1 MVELIKGKEK
11 VGAVM
16 VVGGGVGGVQ
26 SALDLAESGYKVYLV
41 EDSPAI
47 GGVMAQLD
55 KTFPTNDCSMCIL
68 SPKLVECGR
77 HKNIEILTNTSVTGI
92 KGDAGNFMVTLLK
105 RPRYVDIEKCV
116 ACGAC
121 TEKCPSKIK
130 DEYNEGLAER
140 KAIYIPYPQAVPLS
154 YLIDP
159 EHCRYFTK
167 GKCRVCEKICQS
179 KAINFE
185 EKEETVE
192 VNVGSVILIPGFSEF
207 SPLAKYHYGYGRF
220 ENVVTSIQFERI
232 LSASGPYTGNVE
244 RPSDKRHPDK
254 IAFIQCVGSR
264 DVKVGNPY
272 CSAVCCMYAIKESI
286 IAREHA
292 PDLDIT
298 IFFMDLRAYGKGFD
312 AYYEH
317 AKEQGIHFVRSMV
330 SSVMETEDKDLV
342 LEYVTED
349 GKVKKEE
356 FDLLVLS
363 VGMEPPPTVKGLADT
378 LGIDLNQYGFCKTSE
393 FAPLAVSRPGI
404 FVAGAFQGPKDIPE
418 TVMQASGAAGNS
430 SALLG
435 SVRKSLVEEKEYPPE
450 KPVEGE
456 EPRIGVFVCH
466 CGINIAGVVDVTR
479 VREYA
484 GTLPHVAYVDQN
496 IYTCSQDTQER
507 MKEKIREHNLN
518 RIVVAA
524 CTPRTHEPLFQET
537 MKEAG
542 LNRYLFEM
550 ANIRDQCSWV
560 HMHEKEEATEKAKN
574 LVKMAVAKAALLR
587 PLKQQSLTLFHEALV
602 VGGGIAGMNA
612 ALNLADQGF
621 NVHLI
626 EREKEL
632 GGLARRLYYSLNGEE
647 IPAYLS
653 SLMEKVSHNP
663 RIAVYTES
671 EIKKVAG
678 YVGNFKTEI
687 SVKEKPV
694 QLEHGVVIIATGAFE
709 YKPEEYLYR
718 KDRRVLTLLDLE
730 GEIVKKSA
738 RLKKAKNVVFI
749 QCVGSREEKRPYCS
763 RVCCTQSIK
772 LALQLKELTPEVN
785 IFILY
790 RDIRTYGFREDLYQ
804 KARDLGIVFIRYDL
818 EHKPQV
824 DVVKEGTK
832 SALMVSVYDPIVKEQ
847 LLIDTDILALAAATL
862 APKEN
867 KELSQFFKVP
877 LTQDGFFLEA
887 HMKLRPVDF
896 ATEGVFMC
904 GLAHFPKFI
913 DETIA
918 QAQAAASRATTVLV
932 KDTLLSEGIIATVDR
947 ERCSGCMLCVRVCPY
962 EAISFDEKENVAQV
976 NEVLCKGCGNCAA
989 CCPSAACFVQNFQ
1002 DLQIM
1007 AEVDA
1012 LIEEI
1017 QLESSELGVTS

>member
-1 MVELIKGKEK
+1 MELMKGKEK
-11 VGAVM
+11 IGAVM
-16 VVGGGVGGVQ
+16 VIGGGVGGVQ
-26 SALDLAESGYKVYLV
+26 AALDLAESGYKVYLV

-92 KGDAGNFMVTLLK
+92 KGDAGNFTVTLLK
-105 RPRYVDIEKCV
+105 KPRYVDIEKCV

-121 TEKCPSKIK
+121 TEKCPIKVK
-130 DEYNEGLAER
+130 DEYNEGLMER

-159 EHCRYFTK
+159 EHCRYLTK
-167 GKCRVCEKICQS
+167 GKCKLCEKFCQS
-179 KAINFE
+179 KAINFD
-185 EKEETVE
+185 EKEETIE

-220 ENVVTSIQFERI
+220 ENVLTSIQFERV
-232 LSASGPYTGNVE
+232 LSASGPYKGNVE
-244 RPSDKRHPDK
+244 RPSDRKHPHK

-264 DVKVGNPY
+264 DVTVGNPY
-272 CSAVCCMYAIKESI
+272 CSSVCCMYAIKESI

-312 AYYEH
+312 AYYEQ
-317 AKEQGIHFVRSMV
+317 AKAQGIHFLRSMV
-330 SSVMETEDKDLV
+330 SSVAETEDKDLI

-349 GKVKKEE
+349 GKVRKEA

-363 VGMEPPPTVKGLADT
+363 VGMEPTPSAKGLADT
-378 LGIDLNQYGFCKTSE
+378 LGIELNQYGFCRTSE
-393 FAPLAVSRPGI
+393 FAPLAVTRPGI

-435 SVRKSLVEEKEYPPE
+435 EVRKSLVEEKEYPPE

-466 CGINIAGVVDVTR
+466 CGINIAGVVDVTK

-484 GTLPHVAYVDQN
+484 ATLPHVAFVDQN
-496 IYTCSQDTQER
+496 LYTCSQDTQEKI
-507 MKEKIREHNLN
+507 KEKIKEHNLN
-518 RIVVAA
+518 RIVVSA

-560 HMHEKEEATEKAKN
+560 HMHEKEAATEKAKN
-574 LVKMAVAKAALLR
+574 LVKMAVAKAALLK
-587 PLKQQSLTLFHEALV
+587 PLKQHSLTLSHEALV
-602 VGGGIAGMNA
+602 AGGGIAGMNA
-612 ALNLADQGF
+612 ALNLAGQGF
-621 NVHLI
+621 KVHLI
-626 EREKEL
+626 EKEKEL
-632 GGLARRLYYSLNGEE
+632 GGLARRLHYGLNGEE
-647 IPAYLS
+647 IPVYLS

-663 RIAVYTES
+663 MITVYTEAA
-671 EIKKVAG
+671 ITKVSG

-687 SVKEKPV
+687 AAKGKLV
-694 QLEHGVVIIATGAFE
+694 QIEHGVAIIATGAFE
-709 YKPEEYLYR
+709 YKPEEYLYQ
-718 KDRRVLTLLDLE
+718 KDRRVTTLLELE
-730 GEIVKKSA
+730 GEIAKKSA
-738 RLKKAKNVVFI
+738 RLKKAKNAVFI

-772 LALQLKELTPEVN
+772 LALELKKTNPEIN

-790 RDIRTYGFREDLYQ
+790 RDIRTYGFKEDLYQ
-804 KARDLGIVFIRYDL
+804 KARDLGIIFIRYDL
-818 EHKPQV
+818 DNKPKV
-824 DVVKEGTK
+824 EAVKEGTK
-832 SALMVSVYDPIVKEQ
+832 SSLMVSVYDPIVKEH
-847 LLIDTDILALAAATL
+847 LVIDTDILALAAATC

-913 DETIA
+913 DESIA

-932 KDTLLSEGIIATVDR
+932 KDTLLSEGVVASIDR

-962 EAISFDEKENVAQV
+962 EAISFDEKEHVAQV

-1002 DLQIM
+1002 DLQIL

-1017 QLESSELGVTS
+1017 QGLGTGN

>member
-1 MVELIKGKEK
+1 MVELIKGREK

-26 SALDLAESGYKVYLV
+26 AALDLAESGYKVYLV

-77 HKNIEILTNTSVTGI
+77 HESIEILTNTKVTGI
-92 KGDAGNFMVTLLK
+92 KGDAGNFTVTLLK

-116 ACGAC
+116 ACGLCA
-121 TEKCPSKIK
+121 EKCPTKVK
-130 DEYNEGLAER
+130 DAYNEGLAER

-159 EHCRYFTK
+159 EHCRFFTK
-167 GKCRVCEKICQS
+167 GKCRVCEKLCQS

-185 EKEETVE
+185 EKEETIE
-192 VNVGSVILIPGFSEF
+192 VKVGSVILIPGFSEF

-232 LSASGPYTGNVE
+232 LSASGPYKGHVE
-244 RPSDKRHPDK
+244 RSSDKKAPHR

-286 IAREHA
+286 IAREHS

-312 AYYEH
+312 AYYEQ
-317 AKEQGIHFVRSMV
+317 AKAQGIHFVRSMV
-330 SSVMETEDKDLV
+330 STVTETEDKNLL
-342 LEYVTED
+342 LEYVTEE
-349 GKVKKEE
+349 GKVNKEE

-363 VGMEPPPTVKGLADT
+363 VGMEPTPTVKELAET
-378 LGIDLNQYGFCKTSE
+378 LGIELNQYGFCKTSE
-393 FAPLAVSRPGI
+393 FAPLSVTRPGI

-430 SALLG
+430 SAILS
-435 SVRKSLVEEKEYPPE
+435 SVRKSLVVEKEYPQE
-450 KPVEGE
+450 KPVEAE

-466 CGINIAGVVDVTR
+466 CGINIAGVVDVTK

-484 GTLPHVAYVDQN
+484 ATLPYVVFVDQN
-496 IYTCSQDTQER
+496 LYTCSQDTQER
-507 MKEKIREHNLN
+507 IKEKINEHNLN

-560 HMHEKEEATEKAKN
+560 HMQKKEEATEKAKN
-574 LVKMAVAKAALLR
+574 LVKMAVAKAALLK
-587 PLKQQSLTLFHEALV
+587 PLKQLSLSLSHDALI

-621 NVHLI
+621 TVHLI
-626 EREKEL
+626 EKEKEL
-632 GGLARRLYYSLNGEE
+632 GGIARSLHYSLNGEE
-647 IPAYLS
+647 IPAYLA
-653 SLMEKVSHNP
+653 SLIEKVTHHP
-663 RIAVYTES
+663 MITVYTEATIS
-671 EIKKVAG
+671 KVSG

-687 SVKEKPV
+687 TVKGKPV
-694 QLEHGVVIIATGAFE
+694 QIEHGVVIIATGASE
-709 YKPEEYLYR
+709 YKPEEYLYQ
-718 KDRRVLTLLDLE
+718 KDRRVVTLLDLE
-730 GEIVKKSA
+730 GEIAKNSR
-738 RLKKAKNVVFI
+738 RLKKAKTAVFI

-772 LALQLKELTPEVN
+772 LALKLKEINPAIN
-785 IFILY
+785 IYVLY
-790 RDIRTYGFREDLYQ
+790 RDIRTYGFKEDLYQ

-818 EHKPQV
+818 DTKPKV
-824 DVVKEGTK
+824 EVVKEGTK
-832 SALMVSVYDPIVKEQ
+832 SSLMVIVYDPIVKEP
-847 LLIDTDILALAAATL
+847 LVIDTDILALAAATL
-862 APKEN
+862 AQKEN

-932 KDTLLSEGIIATVDR
+932 KDTLLSEGIIASIDR
-947 ERCSGCMLCVRVCPY
+947 ERCSGCKLCVRVCPY

-1002 DLQIM
+1002 DLQIL

-1017 QLESSELGVTS
+1017 KEKEVA